1 LAKVKKVPLAAS
13 GQSLASRN
21 RQQHWAREL
30 FKPSEDSWT
39 LVQ

>member
-1 LAKVKKVPLAAS
+1 LAKVKKVPLASS
-13 GQSLASRN
+13 GQPLASRN
-21 RQQHWAREL
+21 HQKDWAREL